1 MAWRASCSKGPD
13 QARVSCFPR
22 IQVPLMGERA
32 RNEVAMIHICA
43 SVDLA
48 GTFGVWRNGIKVH
61 FEFQAVADSLLNAL

>member
-1 MAWRASCSKGPD
+1 
-13 QARVSCFPR
+13 
-22 IQVPLMGERA
+22 MGERA